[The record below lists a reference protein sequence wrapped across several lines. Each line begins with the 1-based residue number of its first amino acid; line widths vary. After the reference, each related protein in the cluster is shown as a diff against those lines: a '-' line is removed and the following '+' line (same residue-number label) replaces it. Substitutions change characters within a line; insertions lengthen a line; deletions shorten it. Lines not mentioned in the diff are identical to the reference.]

1 MPPVPLAPANST
13 RMPVTVPF
21 RSCEDM
27 VVVLASLRLV
37 VVTERSELSV
47 IVEVL
52 VVRLELSLF
61 ESFVERLALSLFE
74 LLVDR
79 FDRSELSLLESAQL
93 RLDRSE
99 LSVLVVV
106 EVRVSMFP
114 ECDAS
119 VLELFELSTRELL
132 ELSVVELS
140 DASVVFVVDVRVS
153 VLFEPELSRLPE
165 RDESVGVDVEVEF
178 EVLPELLLLLAAA
191 PPREPVAP
199 AASADAPLLPAVA
212 TCAVAAVERIAPRIS
227 AEAEAKSRF
236 VIIFLRGITNGG
248 WPSVNDNRTESD
260 KLFSRYFAS
269 AWTKF
274 RMLKVIQME
283 SAFGI
288 SVSQRVC
295 RR

>member
-1 MPPVPLAPANST
+1 MAPANST

-47 IVEVL
+47 MVEVL

-61 ESFVERLALSLFE
+61 ELLVERFERSELSLLE
-74 LLVDR
+74 SVVDVSVRLLTER
-79 FDRSELSLLESAQL
+79 LELSLLESAQL

-106 EVRVSMFP
+106 ELSIR
-114 ECDAS
+114 
-119 VLELFELSTRELL
+119 ELFELS
-132 ELSVVELS
+132 VVERF

-153 VLFEPELSRLPE
+153 VLLEPELSRLPE
-165 RDESVGVDVEVEF
+165 RDESVGVEVEV

-191 PPREPVAP
+191 PPLEPVPPEPVWAP
-199 AASADAPLLPAVA
+199 ASADAPPLPAVA
-212 TCAVAAVERIAPRIS
+212 TCAMAPVDRAAPRIS

-260 KLFSRYFAS
+260 KLLSRYFAS
-269 AWTKF
+269 VRAKI

-283 SAFGI
+283 KCFDI
-288 SVSQRVC
+288 YVSWYVC
-295 RR
+295 LGAATMQARRAG